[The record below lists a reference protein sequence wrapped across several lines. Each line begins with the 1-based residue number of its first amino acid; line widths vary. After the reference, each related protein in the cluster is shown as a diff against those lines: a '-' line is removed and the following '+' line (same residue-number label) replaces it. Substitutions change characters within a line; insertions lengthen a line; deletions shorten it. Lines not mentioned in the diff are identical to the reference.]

1 MTDHNTDGEINAH
14 KNDAHD
20 ASLVPDSTDMVL
32 HPSKDS
38 AEKPSSDH
46 RADAVHSPKDLP
58 KNIVLQRLTPNSSW
72 EDFVFSET
80 EREKTFDA
88 EPVAAAAAP
97 VRRSLSMAAVVA
109 IAASVGAIGGALA
122 TVGVGQLMKDD
133 QKQVAAASV
142 AAEQTKAIES
152 AIGKLNAD
160 MAALK
165 SGNSGNSA
173 QAGKLADRIEKL
185 NDRIDRV
192 EKAQVEPAAKLAKLS
207 DAVEKLRAAEATA
220 SVAPAPAPAPTAA
233 QPNRLPIVDG
243 WVLRQVLDGA
253 ATVEGR
259 QGIFEVIPGDPLPG
273 VGRVD
278 AIRRQDGRW
287 VVVTSRGLI
296 VAR

>member
-1 MTDHNTDGEINAH
+1 MTDHNIDGETNAH
-14 KNDAHD
+14 NNDANE
-20 ASLVPDSTDMVL
+20 ASLVPDSTDMVV
-32 HPSKDS
+32 HPPKDG

-46 RADAVHSPKDLP
+46 RADPVHSPR
-58 KNIVLQRLTPNSSW
+58 NIMLQRLTPNSSW
-72 EDFVFSET
+72 EDFVYNDA

-88 EPVAAAAAP
+88 EHAAAP
-97 VRRSLSMAAVVA
+97 AAPMRRSLSMAAVVA
-109 IAASVGAIGGALA
+109 IAASVGAVGGALA
-122 TVGVGQLMKDD
+122 TVGVGQLMKDN
-133 QKQVAAASV
+133 QKQVAVASV
-142 AAEQTKAIES
+142 TAEQTKTFENAI
-152 AIGKLNAD
+152 AKLNAD
-160 MAALK
+160 ISALK
-165 SGNSGNSA
+165 SGNSGNNA
-173 QAGKLADRIEKL
+173 QAGKLADRVEKL

-192 EKAQVEPAAKLAKLS
+192 EKAQVEPAAKMAKLS
-207 DAVEKLRAAEATA
+207 EAVEKLRAAEATA
-220 SVAPAPAPAPTAA
+220 SVAPAPAPAPAAA
-233 QPNRLPIVDG
+233 QPNRLPVVDG

>member
-1 MTDHNTDGEINAH
+1 MTDHNIDGEISAH
-14 KNDAHD
+14 NTDANE
-20 ASLVPDSTDMVL
+20 ASLVPDSTEMVV
-32 HPSKDS
+32 HPPKDS
-38 AEKPSSDH
+38 AEKQAGDH
-46 RADAVHSPKDLP
+46 AADTVRSP

-72 EDFVFSET
+72 EDFVFSDA

-88 EPVAAAAAP
+88 EPAAAPAAP
-97 VRRSLSMAAVVA
+97 VRRSLSIAAVVA

-122 TVGVGQLMKDD
+122 TVGVGQFLKDD
-133 QKQVAAASV
+133 QKQVAVATAAV
-142 AAEQTKAIES
+142 EQNKTIENAI
-152 AIGKLNAD
+152 AKLNAD
-160 MAALK
+160 LSALK
-165 SGNSGNSA
+165 SGNSGTSA
-173 QAGKLADRIEKL
+173 QSGKLADRVEKL

-192 EKAQVEPAAKLAKLS
+192 EKAQAEPAAKLAKLS
-207 DAVEKLRAAEATA
+207 ETVEKLRAADVTA
-220 SVAPAPAPAPTAA
+220 SVAPTPAPAPAA
-233 QPNRLPIVDG
+233 QPNRLPVVDG

-273 VGRVD
+273 IGRVD